1 MSSKFNC
8 LNSHAAASKSKES
21 KETKFQKYLR
31 ERNQKILEKCF
42 NIKPIQ
48 SAPLVVVADTETTKA
63 TETEPVALAVADK
76 ATSIET
82 ESIPEAELVQTKET
96 SNEKSKISKRE
107 KHSKRRQAEP
117 NEFVGDFSIQTKSIK
132 TKTIATKTITTKTL
146 ETKTKSLR
154 NADETVDCDKLNQ
167 MRDKNKRFAKK
178 SSPTPS
184 TPPPPQR
191 RASAGNIES
200 TQVVY
205 SVTRSVKVQKT
216 KSTVWRSYAIT
227 TTSSR
232 KRLTSKQ
239 QQYSP
244 FDYDL
249 SREEQ
254 KFARQFSTPMKPP
267 AEAEMELL
275 KKGQR
280 KEYLTQRYEHSPV
293 AKYNYPEA
301 TSWRIGWLQR
311 QPQPPVARSA
321 TPTETGCGNKLK

>member
-8 LNSHAAASKSKES
+8 LNSYAATSRSKES
-21 KETKFQKYLR
+21 KETKFQKYLH
-31 ERNQKILEKCF
+31 ERNQKLLEKCF

-48 SAPLVVVADTETTKA
+48 SAPLVVVAADMETTKA
-63 TETEPVALAVADK
+63 TETEPVALTVTDK
-76 ATSIET
+76 EISIET
-82 ESIPEAELVQTKET
+82 ESTPVAKVMPTKDT
-96 SNEKSKISKRE
+96 SNEKMEISKRE
-107 KHSKRRQAEP
+107 KQSKLSQAEP
-117 NEFVGDFSIQTKSIK
+117 NEFVGNFSIETKSIK

-146 ETKTKSLR
+146 ETKPKSSR
-154 NADETVDCDKLNQ
+154 NEAQAVNSSGKSNQ
-167 MRDKNKRFAKK
+167 MHDKDKRFSKK
-178 SSPTPS
+178 PSPL
-184 TPPPPQR
+184 PPQR
-191 RASAGNIES
+191 HASSDNIEFSKS
-200 TQVVY
+200 TQIVY
-205 SVTRSVKVQKT
+205 SVTRSVKVKKT

-227 TTSSR
+227 TTSSK
-232 KRLTSKQ
+232 KRSTSRQ

-254 KFARQFSTPMKPP
+254 KFAREFSTPMKPP

-293 AKYNYPEA
+293 TKYNYPEA

-311 QPQPPVARSA
+311 QPQSSSAPTA
-321 TPTETGCGNKLK
+321 TPVGSDSDNKLK

>member
-8 LNSHAAASKSKES
+8 LNSYAATSKSKES

-31 ERNQKILEKCF
+31 ERNQKVLEKCF

-48 SAPLVVVADTETTKA
+48 SAPLVVVADTTETTKA

-76 ATSIET
+76 ETSIET
-82 ESIPEAELVQTKET
+82 ESTPVAEMVPDKET
-96 SNEKSKISKRE
+96 SNEKMEISKQE
-107 KHSKRRQAEP
+107 KQSKFIQAEP
-117 NEFVGDFSIQTKSIK
+117 NDFVGDFSIETKSIK

-146 ETKTKSLR
+146 ATKTKSLR
-154 NADETVDCDKLNQ
+154 NEEATVNSGKSNQ
-167 MRDKNKRFAKK
+167 MRDKDKRFTKK
-178 SSPTPS
+178 PSPPP
-184 TPPPPQR
+184 PPPPQR
-191 RASAGNIES
+191 RASADNIEFCKS

-205 SVTRSVKVQKT
+205 SVTRSVKVNKT

-232 KRLTSKQ
+232 QRSTSRQ

-254 KFARQFSTPMKPP
+254 KFARQFSTPID
-267 AEAEMELL
+267 
-275 KKGQR
+275 R
-280 KEYLTQRYEHSPV
+280 KSV
-293 AKYNYPEA
+293 
-301 TSWRIGWLQR
+301 
-311 QPQPPVARSA
+311 V
-321 TPTETGCGNKLK
+321 